1 MPRPLSACLLAL
13 ACALPAAE
21 TLPANGAFEEG
32 KARWWGEGG
41 WSVEADPT
49 GGAALRIAGG
59 YACQDKMAVQ
69 GGTRY
74 QVRLRIRC
82 EGAEEGSV
90 FVQASFRGKG
100 VDPGWRGP
108 IEAGG
113 EPALV
118 ATGGS
123 HAWKEFSVVV
133 EAPAGADQF
142 LLYLRKAPGSPGTAW
157 YDDVAIAPTE
167 APATPAGG
175 GGGRPVVKNP
185 GFEKGKAGWWGEG
198 AWSVEAG
205 QGVDGSAALK
215 LDKGFACQDKIA
227 VTGRQA
233 YRISMRIR
241 SEGCADASVYV
252 QTSYRGPAV
261 DAGWRGPALVKLG
274 GRSEPALFVTGGS
287 HGWQEFSTVVAAPP
301 GAQQILVY
309 LRKQDGAGSAWFD
322 QVAVAP
328 SDEKPLTAADV
339 RRAELATE
347 LLPAKAA
354 DPAPALAAA
363 VAAAQGQAAPLAL
376 AAGGKALAHLH
387 VASDADVVAL
397 GAAAVGLG
405 NTVRARLWLVEGAPG
420 SALAHRLG
428 DQAAVALPFAV
439 RLLDFQLETW
449 EPTVVIG
456 HPDGAGGWRY
466 EAGRLPLETG
476 RRERLGA
483 WTVEV
488 LAVLPQAAVDGAAAR
503 PFTQPGAGPA
513 ATVAV
518 RDAAGALVGSGWVH
532 APTAWG
538 GALTVPLG
546 GDAVAL
552 MAPPKPRLYRSLVA
566 IDHGDGRSETA
577 TIEVNRPL
585 VVDGWWLYQT
595 GYDQQHGGAS
605 QRSEL
610 EAVHD
615 PALPGIYAGC
625 ALLFAGLLLWLWR
638 LRRELEAAR

>member
-1 MPRPLSACLLAL
+1 MTPAQAWLLTLALILPAWGVQALHPATAVALPAPPWGWALVALPLLAL
-13 ACALPAAE
+13 AAAQRWRPASP
-21 TLPANGAFEEG
+21 LL
-32 KARWWGEGG
+32 
-41 WSVEADPT
+41 
-49 GGAALRIAGG
+49 AALGG
-59 YACQDKMAVQ
+59 VPLAV
-69 GGTRY
+69 
-74 QVRLRIRC
+74 
-82 EGAEEGSV
+82 S
-90 FVQASFRGKG
+90 S
-100 VDPGWRGP
+100 
-108 IEAGG
+108 
-113 EPALV
+113 
-118 ATGGS
+118 
-123 HAWKEFSVVV
+123 
-133 EAPAGADQF
+133 
-142 LLYLRKAPGSPGTAW
+142 
-157 YDDVAIAPTE
+157 
-167 APATPAGG
+167 
-175 GGGRPVVKNP
+175 
-185 GFEKGKAGWWGEG
+185 
-198 AWSVEAG
+198 
-205 QGVDGSAALK
+205 
-215 LDKGFACQDKIA
+215 
-227 VTGRQA
+227 
-233 YRISMRIR
+233 
-241 SEGCADASVYV
+241 
-252 QTSYRGPAV
+252 
-261 DAGWRGPALVKLG
+261 
-274 GRSEPALFVTGGS
+274 
-287 HGWQEFSTVVAAPP
+287 
-301 GAQQILVY
+301 
-309 LRKQDGAGSAWFD
+309 
-322 QVAVAP
+322 
-328 SDEKPLTAADV
+328 
-339 RRAELATE
+339 
-347 LLPAKAA
+347 
-354 DPAPALAAA
+354 LAAA
-363 VAAAQGQAAPLAL
+363 ALFAAPTAVWPIGADAPAWLRAAGLGDSTTSLPFAL
-376 AAGGKALAHLH
+376 AYVLVLANLTVSGARLLWVPRPGSLVVVLVHGGL
-387 VASDADVVAL
+387 VVAL

-420 SALAHRLG
+420 SALAQRLG
-428 DQAAVALPFAV
+428 DLAPVALPFTV

-466 EAGRLPLETG
+466 ESGRLPLETG

-538 GALTVPLG
+538 GALSVPLG

-566 IDHGDGRSETA
+566 VDHPDGRSEPA

-605 QRSEL
+605 LRSEL